1 MAYISSANIGSR
13 TNGQRSFTHFNVTQG
28 PRGGEIYLNDAPAS
42 IFSQIN
48 IDNEEVVYMQSDMS
62 LSNDTFLA
70 TITNQVSS
78 KLKTIHYIQGC
89 IAANSLVEVDN

>member
-62 LSNDTFLA
+62 LSNDTFFA

-78 KLKTIHYIQGC
+78 KFEQYTYYISTLLHKLE
-89 IAANSLVEVDN
+89 NV